1 MTSPDIGPLI
11 GGAILSVLTAILIIM
26 FIRNQNLRRARLA
39 RLARA
44 GRTQAKP
51 RVRVVA
57 RGGWIRHDG
66 GPFPFDP
73 VEAVE
78 VIFEGGGL
86 SERTIVSAS
95 YWPEQ
100 WWQHQALDRRYNI
113 LFYRF
118 AQPLSVRNMPSTELP
133 A

>member
-1 MTSPDIGPLI
+1 MTDTGIGPQI
-11 GGAILSVLTAILIIM
+11 AGAILLVMTAILVIM
-26 FIRNQNLRRARLA
+26 FVRNQNGRRSRLA
-39 RLARA
+39 RLAPA
-44 GRTQAKP
+44 DLAPPKP
-51 RVRVVA
+51 RVRIVA

-73 VEAVE
+73 AEAVE

-118 AQPLSVRNMPSTELP
+118 ALPRSIRSMPLSELP